1 MSVRVPGPRS
11 ALINRSPYMPIV
23 ADVEIIA
30 KTLGSI
36 LAGQP

>member
-1 MSVRVPGPRS
+1 
-11 ALINRSPYMPIV
+11 MPTV

-36 LAGQP
+36 LAGKRGVGMILRIE